1 MTEHQFAISDVPL
14 SKPPY
19 KAIVDEQDNT
29 QTSKA
34 QMFSVAST

>member
-14 SKPPY
+14 SKPY